1 MAKKVEDFT
10 NKRFG
15 MLTVK
20 EKVIINNRTY
30 WRCVCDCGNE
40 KIVYTNSLKQGFN
53 KTCGCRQTFKSNV
66 QKSLDKYCIDGTYLP
81 TLKNNRT
88 LNKNNTSGYRGVS
101 YRKDR
106 GKYRAYIKIKKQDI
120 FLGNF
125 DNIEDAIEARKEA
138 EKKYYGKYLD
148 DNDTDNKQ
156 V

>member
-1 MAKKVEDFT
+1 MAKKNIEDYT
-10 NKRFG
+10 NKKFG

-20 EKVIINNRTY
+20 EKIIINNRTY
-30 WRCVCDCGNE
+30 WRCICECGNE
-40 KIVYTNSLKQGFN
+40 KIVYTNSLRQGFV
-53 KTCGCRQTFKSNV
+53 KTCGCRKTFKNNV
-66 QKSLDKYCIDGTYLP
+66 QKSLDKYCVDGTYLP
-81 TLKNNRT
+81 RIKDGT

-125 DNIEDAIEARKEA
+125 DDIEDAIEARKEA

-148 DNDTDNKQ
+148 DDNLDDKQ
-156 V
+156 D